1 MNKKII
7 GIFDSTLRDGAQ
19 SEGVSYSVSDKLN
32 IAKALDEFGVSYIEA
47 GIPGAN
53 PKDMEFFEQASKL
66 HLRNAK
72 LCAFGRTSPK
82 GILPENDAGLRSI
95 IASKCPCAAIFGKAW
110 DLHVTEILGL
120 TLEENLEI
128 IKNSI
133 KFLKSRGLEVIF
145 DAEHAFD
152 GFKSNSSYTK
162 KVIETAICGGT
173 DCVALCDTNGG
184 SMPDEVYEIT
194 KHFCTSYPETEFSI
208 HAHDDSGCAAA
219 NSVMAVKAGASSVQ
233 GTFTGYGERCGN
245 AALST
250 VIPNIVLKC
259 KMNCAGQMHLL
270 SKTAHTVSEI
280 SNMRLN
286 RTMPYVGRSAF
297 AHKGGMHIDA
307 VKKLS
312 SSFEHVQ
319 PEAVGNRRR
328 FLNSEMAG
336 RASVLDKIHE
346 FFPDAEKSS
355 PETARIAERLKE
367 LEYHG
372 YEFEAA
378 DASFEL
384 MVKRTLGIFKPHFD
398 TLLYKTIG
406 EFPGSDGGIQASAVI
421 HVSVDGCEEI
431 TAAIGNGPVNALD
444 TALRKALSVFYPQ
457 LNNVHLTDYKVRVFD
472 TEKATGAMTRVM
484 IETSDG
490 TDTWTTVGASSDI
503 IEASWL
509 ALVDSIEYKLSKQ

>member
-1 MNKKII
+1 MENKKITVL
-7 GIFDSTLRDGAQ
+7 DSTLRDGAQ

-32 IAKALDEFGVSYIEA
+32 IARALDEFGVSYIEA

-53 PKDMEFFEQASKL
+53 PKDMEFFEKAADVSFK
-66 HLRNAK
+66 NAK
-72 LCAFGRTSPK
+72 LCAFGRTAPK
-82 GILPENDAGLRSI
+82 GVTPENDSGLCAI
-95 IASKCPCAAIFGKAW
+95 VASRCPAAAIFGKAW
-110 DLHVTEILGL
+110 DLHVSEILGI
-120 TLEENLEI
+120 TEEENLKTIE
-128 IKNSI
+128 NSI
-133 KFLKSRGLEVIF
+133 RFLKNRGLEVIF

-152 GFKSNSSYTK
+152 GFKSNSDYTK
-162 KVIETAICGGT
+162 RVIAAAAFGGA
-173 DCVALCDTNGG
+173 DVVALCDTNGG
-184 SMPDEVYEIT
+184 SMPFEVYEIT
-194 KHFCTSYPETEFSI
+194 KSLCEEFSEVRFAI

-219 NSVMAVKAGASSVQ
+219 NTLMAVKAGAVSVQ

-250 VIPNIVLKC
+250 VIPDLTLKC
-259 KMNCAGQMHLL
+259 GIACDGKLELL

-280 SNMRLN
+280 SNMRLE
-286 RTMPYVGRSAF
+286 RHLPYVGRSAF

-307 VKKLS
+307 VKKLAK
-312 SSFEHVQ
+312 SFEHVA
-319 PEAVGNRRR
+319 PESVGNKRR
-328 FLNSEMAG
+328 FLNSEMSG
-336 RASVLDKIHE
+336 RASVLDKVHE
-346 FFPDAEKSS
+346 FLPEAEKNS
-355 PETARIAERLKE
+355 PETARIAARLKE

-372 YEFEAA
+372 YKFEAA

-406 EFPGSDGGIQASAVI
+406 EFPGSDGSMQASAVI
-421 HVSVDGCEEI
+421 RISVDGREEI

-457 LNNVHLTDYKVRVFD
+457 LKNVHLTDYKVRVFD

-490 TDTWTTVGASSDI
+490 HETWTTVGASSDI
-503 IEASWL
+503 IEASYI